1 MNGEQKIKKAYQSI
15 LNSDFEQA
23 IIWFEEA
30 IEQEPNNA
38 IYHYKLSITYARS
51 NKLIKA
57 LEHAEKASL
66 LDCNNEE
73 YLFHYEHLKAK
84 ELTKHAEAY
93 FDQEDDQLHLAV
105 ILLKEATVLDPLS
118 VEAWLLMGIAYAQ
131 LEEYSQA
138 IQTLK
143 EVLNL
148 DPNHEIAK
156 ELLKQYKMMFKIY
169 LQSYK

>member
-1 MNGEQKIKKAYQSI
+1 MDGEEKIKKAYESI

-23 IIWFEEA
+23 IEWFEEA
-30 IEQEPNNA
+30 IEQEPGNA
-38 IYHYKLSITYARS
+38 LFHYKLSITYARS
-51 NKLIKA
+51 NKLTKA
-57 LEHAEKASL
+57 LEHAEKASS
-66 LDCNNEE
+66 LDNSNEE
-73 YLFHYEHLKAK
+73 YLFHYEHIKAK
-84 ELTKHAEAY
+84 ELVKRAEVY
-93 FDQEDDQLHLAV
+93 FDQNEDQLHLAI
-105 ILLKEATVLDPLS
+105 ILLKEATYLDPLS